1 MLLDRTFDH
10 SVAPVSALALDAETE
25 RSIQQF
31 LFFEARLLDERRLD
45 EWLAL
50 WTSDGRYWV
59 PRVHDQ
65 DNPFDHVSL
74 FWEDAL
80 LREVRVRRVL
90 HPRNWSQQPPTRG
103 NRLIGNI
110 SVEGADATG
119 HLIVRSC
126 LQVVETRLDTRQF
139 GASVFHKLVRQ
150 EGEAGKPGGWAI
162 QLKRVNLTNCD
173 GVMDML
179 DMHL

>member
-10 SVAPVSALALDAETE
+10 DVKPVAPVELDSTIE
-25 RSIQQF
+25 RGIHQF
-31 LFFEARLLDERRLD
+31 LFHEARLLDELRLD

-50 WTSDGRYWV
+50 WTPDGRYWV
-59 PRVHDQ
+59 PRAHGQ

-90 HPRNWSQQPPTRG
+90 HPRNWSQQPPTRS

-110 SVEGADATG
+110 SVEGKDAAG

-126 LQVVETRLDTRQF
+126 LHLTQTRLDTRCF
-139 GASVFHKLVRQ
+139 GATVFHKLAALD
-150 EGEAGKPGGWAI
+150 EGEGGWAL

-173 GVMDML
+173 GIMDML
-179 DMHL
+179 DMPI